1 MSMFVCWEDFQDW
14 HEEQTILEFENEFT
28 HTLDFEGWEE
38 ELLSPQVNT
47 HWGASCLSE
56 KVT

>member
-1 MSMFVCWEDFQDW
+1 MFVCREDFEDW
-14 HEEQTILEFENEFT
+14 QEEQTILEFENEFT
-28 HTLDFEGWEE
+28 HTLDLEAWEE